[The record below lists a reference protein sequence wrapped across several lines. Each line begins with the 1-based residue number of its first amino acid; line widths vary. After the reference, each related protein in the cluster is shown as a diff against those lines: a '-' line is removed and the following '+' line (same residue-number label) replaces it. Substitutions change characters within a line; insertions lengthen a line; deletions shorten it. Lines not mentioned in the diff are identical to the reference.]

1 MISIT
6 LFFIIMSVIAPGI
19 FLLIVGIRK
28 GDKQRAAVIIAVLIV
43 TLITLGGGIKI
54 FYDYNHTIGTFSGSE
69 YDIITID
76 GVTYKTDSSNTYSGS
91 DKKKLLGK
99 VIFSGQSTNDTDPM
113 YVWSIDGTD
122 EYIYAVWVYD
132 GQIFK
137 KV

>member
-6 LFFIIMSVIAPGI
+6 LTFIIMSVFVPGI
-19 FLLIVGIRK
+19 ILLLLGIKK
-28 GDKQRAAVIIAVLIV
+28 GGKQRAAVIIAVLTV
-43 TLITLGGGIKI
+43 TLITLAGGIKI
-54 FYDYNHTIGTFSGSE
+54 FYDYNHTIGTFSGTE

-76 GVTYKTDSSNTYSGS
+76 GITYQADYSNTYSGS

-99 VIFSGQSTNDTDPM
+99 VLFSGHTSKYTDPM

-137 KV
+137 KI